1 MKNKSQNLNNKWKT
15 FESKLY
21 KLYFITNI
29 RKKHSITK
37 IAKLRREVIVFFV
50 NGEYQEKM
58 LENFFL

>member
-1 MKNKSQNLNNKWKT
+1 MKNKNQNLNNKWKT

-37 IAKLRREVIVFFV
+37 IAKLRTEVIVFFV